1 MIRFESDYLEGA
13 LPEVMQA
20 LNDTNFAQ
28 TPGYGEDEYCE
39 EARALI
45 REKCAAPE
53 ADVHFLVGGTQANM
67 IVIAAA
73 LRPHQAAIAA
83 ETGHIAVHETG
94 SIEATGH
101 KVITLKSGD
110 GKISAGQVRECV
122 EAHWNDATHEH
133 MAQPSLVYISQPTEN
148 GTLYSLAELEE
159 LGVLPSSS

>member
-20 LNDTNFAQ
+20 LNDTNYAQ

-39 EARALI
+39 AARGSSA
-45 REKCAAPE
+45 KSAPRRTP
-53 ADVHFLVGGTQANM
+53 DVQFLVGGTQANM
-67 IVIAAA
+67 MVITAA

-101 KVITLKSGD
+101 KVITLPSAD
-110 GKISAGQVRECV
+110 GKITAAQVRRLRRGALDRRHSR
-122 EAHWNDATHEH
+122 AHGAARAGVHLPADRERH
-133 MAQPSLVYISQPTEN
+133 V
-148 GTLYSLAELEE
+148 YSLAELEA
-159 LGVLPSSS
+159 